1 MRLVT
6 VSKGQSGGGGG
17 GGRER
22 AWQDLGRVRQRL
34 SYTTHQV
41 EAISPGGP
49 SGGGGGDALDHFV
62 VSTHLLPRR

>member
-6 VSKGQSGGGGG
+6 AAKGQGGGG

-22 AWQDLGRVRQRL
+22 AWQDLERVRQRL
-34 SYTTHQV
+34 TDTTHQV

-49 SGGGGGDALDHFV
+49 AGGGGDALDHFV